1 LRDSRLWDD
10 KNLDV
15 KDLKAAHR
23 NDRMAANPLLV
34 KAIRVTGA
42 DALLI
47 IHWLK
52 DELRFF

>member
-15 KDLKAAHR
+15 KDLKAAQK
-23 NDRMAANPLLV
+23 NDRVAANPLLV

-52 DELRFF
+52 GELRFF